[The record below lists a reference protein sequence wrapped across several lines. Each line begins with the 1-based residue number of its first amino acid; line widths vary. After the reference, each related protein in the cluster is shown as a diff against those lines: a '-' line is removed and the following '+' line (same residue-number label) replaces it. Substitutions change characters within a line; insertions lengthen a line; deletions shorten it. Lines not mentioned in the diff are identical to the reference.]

1 MKIWQL
7 SFELD
12 DYDNLVPIK
21 EFTVE
26 EIQSFD
32 GRSHLR
38 QWKPVQVKRME
49 PEKGLELSDAPGFTI
64 PVFSRRAW
72 ECLEPLI
79 SKNVEILPLDFN
91 EKEYLGINVITVL
104 DAIDYEK
111 SIYKTYRDRKRIMA
125 FKKYVFLPTV
135 IENVSMFKILD
146 EKTRYAFVSD
156 EFKQTVEKNNLL
168 GFKFKLVWD
177 SENEYSM
184 YIDR

>member
-7 SFELD
+7 NFELD
-12 DYDNLVPIK
+12 DYDNLVPIN

-38 QWKPVQVKRME
+38 QWKPVQVKIME

-91 EKEYLGINVITVL
+91 EKEYFGINVITVL

-111 SIYKTYRDRKRIMA
+111 SIYKTYRDGKRIMA
-125 FKKYVFLPTV
+125 FEKYVFLPTV
-135 IENVSMFKILD
+135 IEDVSMFKILD

-177 SENEYSM
+177 SENE
-184 YIDR
+184 

>member
-49 PEKGLELSDAPGFTI
+49 PEKGA
-64 PVFSRRAW
+64 
-72 ECLEPLI
+72 
-79 SKNVEILPLDFN
+79 
-91 EKEYLGINVITVL
+91 
-104 DAIDYEK
+104 
-111 SIYKTYRDRKRIMA
+111 
-125 FKKYVFLPTV
+125 
-135 IENVSMFKILD
+135 
-146 EKTRYAFVSD
+146 
-156 EFKQTVEKNNLL
+156 
-168 GFKFKLVWD
+168 
-177 SENEYSM
+177 
-184 YIDR
+184 

>member
-79 SKNVEILPLDFN
+79 SKNVEILFYSSEDDFAIKLKT
-91 EKEYLGINVITVL
+91 KEGE
-104 DAIDYEK
+104 D
-111 SIYKTYRDRKRIMA
+111 
-125 FKKYVFLPTV
+125 
-135 IENVSMFKILD
+135 
-146 EKTRYAFVSD
+146 
-156 EFKQTVEKNNLL
+156 
-168 GFKFKLVWD
+168 
-177 SENEYSM
+177 ENE
-184 YIDR
+184 

>member
-1 MKIWQL
+1 M
-7 SFELD
+7 
-12 DYDNLVPIK
+12 
-21 EFTVE
+21 
-26 EIQSFD
+26 
-32 GRSHLR
+32 
-38 QWKPVQVKRME
+38 
-49 PEKGLELSDAPGFTI
+49 
-64 PVFSRRAW
+64 
-72 ECLEPLI
+72 
-79 SKNVEILPLDFN
+79 
-91 EKEYLGINVITVL
+91 GINVITVL

-111 SIYKTYRDRKRIMA
+111 SIYKTYRDGKRIMA